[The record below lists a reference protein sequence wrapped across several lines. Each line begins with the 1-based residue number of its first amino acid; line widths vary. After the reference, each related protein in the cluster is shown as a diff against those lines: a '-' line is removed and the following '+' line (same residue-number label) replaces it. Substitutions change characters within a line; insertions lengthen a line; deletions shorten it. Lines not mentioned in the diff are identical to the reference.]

1 MSLINLNPTVF
12 TYPQQ
17 EDYSNLRPLVNPLQ
31 CFLRH
36 LNKSPIEVTILAI
49 SPTKRASDFVIPQI
63 NKVLNS
69 CLILLNF
76 PNWKSDIS
84 SSQTRFTVSFKGQF
98 CPRGLKKSYLFKEK
112 WRTMK
117 NRCLASSFICQ
128 SSSDFNEACRDMLTN
143 GWKEGENLELVR
155 LENGSQNLHN
165 RSNLLKRKS
174 QGQDESR
181 SGSRSVMSRSRCCC
195 APYTEPAEA
204 LAASGAKGKHLT
216 LSKRK

>member
-1 MSLINLNPTVF
+1 MSLINWNPTVF
-12 TYPQQ
+12 MYPQQ
-17 EDYSNLRPLVNPLQ
+17 EDYSSLRPAVNTLQ
-31 CFLRH
+31 CFIRH

-49 SPTKRASDFVIPQI
+49 SPSDFVIPQI

-69 CLILLNF
+69 CLVLFNF

-84 SSQTRFTVSFKGQF
+84 SSQTRFTASFKGQF
-98 CPRGLKKSYLFKEK
+98 CPRGKKSIFKEK

-117 NRCLASSFICQ
+117 NRCFASSINLSEF
-128 SSSDFNEACRDMLTN
+128 FWLYEACRDMLTH
-143 GWKEGENLELVR
+143 GWEGGENLELVK

-174 QGQDESR
+174 QGQEQSR
-181 SGSRSVMSRSRCCC
+181 SGSRSVMSRCRCCC
-195 APYTEPAEA
+195 AQCTEPAEA
-204 LAASGAKGKHLT
+204 LAASWATGKHLT